1 MTVPFPQLD
10 EVESDALAEIV
21 NIGVGRAAHRLADM
35 VGDTVQL
42 SVPRVELLIREVAA
56 SLLDQRGSTG
66 LVSVGQDFDGAFAGQ
81 ALLLFPETNS
91 LELVRAVVGDG
102 MALDEIIDLEQ
113 GALAEIGNIIL
124 NGCLVCIANMLRLDL
139 TMSLPRVL
147 RGSGRHILAVGG
159 EGGREAEPVLFLTI
173 EFGIA
178 SRNISGYIALLMD
191 LPSLAVL
198 RELIARFIDSI
209 AQGVDQ

>member
-1 MTVPFPQLD
+1 MSVLFSELN
-10 EVESDALAEIV
+10 EIERDALTEIV
-21 NIGVGRAAHRLADM
+21 NVGVGRAAHRLADM
-35 VGDTVQL
+35 VGDAVQL
-42 SVPRVELLIREVAA
+42 SVPRVELLTRDIAA
-56 SLLDQRGSTG
+56 GLLDQQGSTG
-66 LVSVGQDFDGAFAGQ
+66 LVSVGQDFEGAFSGQ

-139 TMSLPRVL
+139 TMSLPRVM
-147 RGSGRHILAVGG
+147 RGSGRHILAVGDG
-159 EGGREAEPVLFLTI
+159 EAEPALFLTI

-178 SRNISGYIALLMD
+178 SRNINGYITLLMD
-191 LPSLAVL
+191 LPSLTVL
-198 RELIARFIDSI
+198 RGLINDFIKAI
-209 AQGVDQ
+209 AEGVSR